1 VCRYVPWYELSDYM
15 RFGVVPI
22 VGIIAIVLGLEPGR
36 PGWLIVVGL
45 IILGGVVLVGYA
57 VARNTAAAAIRSSV
71 TRPYTAWVMRS
82 VWPCHAATTWAGTP
96 AARIREI
103 LECRSFARVIGL
115 RPTRSMTKR
124 DVAWRGSGKRE
135 PCRVSR

>member
-1 VCRYVPWYELSDYM
+1 
-15 RFGVVPI
+15 
-22 VGIIAIVLGLEPGR
+22 
-36 PGWLIVVGL
+36 
-45 IILGGVVLVGYA
+45 
-57 VARNTAAAAIRSSV
+57 
-71 TRPYTAWVMRS
+71 
-82 VWPCHAATTWAGTP
+82 
-96 AARIREI
+96 